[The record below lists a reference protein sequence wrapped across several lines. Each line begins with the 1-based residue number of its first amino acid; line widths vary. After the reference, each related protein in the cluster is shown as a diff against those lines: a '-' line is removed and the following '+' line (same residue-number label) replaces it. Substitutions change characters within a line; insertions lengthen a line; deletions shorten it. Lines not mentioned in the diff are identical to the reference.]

1 MTGAARIVLR
11 DWSLGKLARY
21 TTASAPAPSSDNATL
36 DVAKLYTN
44 DEPNLAS
51 LKTRKEMRKAGGV
64 VKFSAGAVET
74 RKVAVDESWVGLVG
88 EDDEGEG
95 EESEEDGSEVGQDEE
110 DEEDEDEED
119 EEDDEV
125 EEMGEEEDTDDDED
139 EDEDTPP
146 PPSIKQKRKRG
157 AEPAPPAPPSKRV
170 AFAADPKT
178 SKQARQAGSLKLK
191 AQQQKPAPIPA
202 KKVEEPKQ
210 PLKAVETAKSK
221 LLVKEK
227 KVVEKKV
234 ANVAAKKAKVSKP
247 VKAPTTKG
255 PEAYDFS
262 KFF

>member
-21 TTASAPAPSSDNATL
+21 TTASAPAPSSDNAAL
-36 DVAKLYTN
+36 DVAKIYTN
-44 DEPNLAS
+44 DEPILAS

-74 RKVAVDESWVGLVG
+74 RKVAVDEPWVGLVG
-88 EDDEGEG
+88 EDDEDEG
-95 EESEEDGSEVGQDEE
+95 EESEEGGSEVGQDEE
-110 DEEDEDEED
+110 DEDEGDEDDD
-119 EEDDEV
+119 EE
-125 EEMGEEEDTDDDED
+125 EEMSEGEDTDDDED
-139 EDEDTPP
+139 DDEDALP
-146 PPSIKQKRKRG
+146 PPSKKQKRKRG
-157 AEPAPPAPPSKRV
+157 ADPTPPAPPSKRV

-191 AQQQKPAPIPA
+191 AQQQKSAPIPA

-221 LLVKEK
+221 LLMKEK
-227 KVVEKKV
+227 RVVEKKV
-234 ANVAAKKAKVSKP
+234 ANVAAKKAKGSKP
-247 VKAPTTKG
+247 VKSPTIKG

>member
-1 MTGAARIVLR
+1 LTGAARIVLR

-21 TTASAPAPSSDNATL
+21 TTASAPASSSDNAAL
-36 DVAKLYTN
+36 DMAKLYTN
-44 DEPNLAS
+44 DEPILAS
-51 LKTRKEMRKAGGV
+51 LKTRKEMRKARGV

-74 RKVAVDESWVGLVG
+74 RKVAVDEPWIGLIG
-88 EDDEGEG
+88 EDDEEG

-119 EEDDEV
+119 ESEETDE
-125 EEMGEEEDTDDDED
+125 GEDTDDDED
-139 EDEDTPP
+139 DEEDTPP
-146 PPSIKQKRKRG
+146 PLPSNKRKRKRA
-157 AEPAPPAPPSKRV
+157 AEPAPPTPPSKRV

-178 SKQARQAGSLKLK
+178 SKQARKAGSLKLK
-191 AQQQKPAPIPA
+191 AQQQKPAPIPT

-210 PLKAVETAKSK
+210 PLKAVETAKAK
-221 LLVKEK
+221 LLMKEK

-234 ANVAAKKAKVSKP
+234 ANVAAKKAKGSKP
-247 VKAPTTKG
+247 AKSSTTKG

>member
-1 MTGAARIVLR
+1 VLR

-21 TTASAPAPSSDNATL
+21 TTASAPAPSSDNAAL

-44 DEPNLAS
+44 DEPILAS

-74 RKVAVDESWVGLVG
+74 RKVAVDEPWVGLAG
-88 EDDEGEG
+88 EDDEDEG
-95 EESEEDGSEVGQDEE
+95 EESEGDDSEVGQDEE
-110 DEEDEDEED
+110 DEDEENESEDEL
-119 EEDDEV
+119 
-125 EEMGEEEDTDDDED
+125 EEMDEGGDTDDDED
-139 EDEDTPP
+139 DEEDTPP
-146 PPSIKQKRKRG
+146 PPSNKQKRKRG
-157 AEPAPPAPPSKRV
+157 TEPAPPAPPSKRV

-178 SKQARQAGSLKLK
+178 SNQARKAESLKLK

-221 LLVKEK
+221 LLMKEK

-234 ANVAAKKAKVSKP
+234 ANVAAKKAKGSKP
-247 VKAPTTKG
+247 AKSPTTEG